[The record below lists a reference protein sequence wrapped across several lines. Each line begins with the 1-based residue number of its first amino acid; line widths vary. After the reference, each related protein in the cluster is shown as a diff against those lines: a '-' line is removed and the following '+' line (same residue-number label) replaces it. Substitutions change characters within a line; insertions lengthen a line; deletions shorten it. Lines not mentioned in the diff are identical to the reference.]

1 MTDQVRCQAST
12 PDRPEP
18 INGRR
23 PLVGSEALTL
33 TQVAKILNL
42 ETKTVVAYVRR
53 GELVGQQIGRRW
65 TFSQAA
71 VDAFLEPM
79 PDWTFEVQ
87 FRGMNGEIR
96 SAVPSEIPQP
106 STKTLKA
113 VEKLVSLHEGE
124 GRQEYDGP
132 QEAEG
137 PSGAER

>member
-65 TFSQAA
+65 MFSQAA

-87 FRGMNGEIR
+87 FRGMNGEF
-96 SAVPSEIPQP
+96 AAPSLLKSHSHPPRP
-106 STKTLKA
+106 SRPSK
-113 VEKLVSLHEGE
+113 SL
-124 GRQEYDGP
+124 
-132 QEAEG
+132 
-137 PSGAER
+137 